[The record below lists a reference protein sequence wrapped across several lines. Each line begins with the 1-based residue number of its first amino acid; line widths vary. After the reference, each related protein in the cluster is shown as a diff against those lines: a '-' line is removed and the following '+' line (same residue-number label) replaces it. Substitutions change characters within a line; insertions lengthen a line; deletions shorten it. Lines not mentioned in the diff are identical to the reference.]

1 MEAVTSPDDRGSAP
15 DSVDGTE
22 MADVAA
28 VALAAVGVAAV
39 FSLWVVVVVV
49 VVVVEL
55 LRLLMLA
62 LSLSLKRVGA
72 FRALS
77 TVVTFAVEL
86 SEVATSFLLLTP
98 AFPRLFPFSL
108 VS

>member
-39 FSLWVVVVVV
+39 FSLWVVV